1 MTMLLLLLA
10 VILVVGIA
18 AALTMRGL
26 LRATGVM
33 PQAEMEALA
42 SGRSALESYQ
52 PMGRL
57 FAPEDFAFV
66 EAQPGA
72 SPVMLKQLRRQR
84 ARVMRLYLHDLRGDF
99 ARLYAFCRLLAPQ
112 SQDPRFAALI
122 TQQALSFYGL
132 WMILQVRCSVGW
144 FLHVRV
150 DTVDLV
156 GSLERLRAA
165 ARAVAVSMTPQSP
178 LAAGAGAAY

>member
-1 MTMLLLLLA
+1 MTMLMLLLGVILA
-10 VILVVGIA
+10 VGLA

-33 PQAEMEALA
+33 PLAEMEALA
-42 SGRSALESYQ
+42 AGRSALEAYQ

-66 EAQPGA
+66 TEHPGA
-72 SPVMLKQLRRQR
+72 SPALSRQLRRQR
-84 ARVMRLYLHDLRGDF
+84 ARVLRLYLRDLRGDF
-99 ARLYAFCRLLAPQ
+99 DRLYAFCRLLAPQ
-112 SQDPRFAALI
+112 SQDPSFASLI

-132 WMILQVRCSVGW
+132 WMVLQVRCSVGW

-156 GSLERLRAA
+156 GSLERLREA
-165 ARAVAVSMTPQSP
+165 ARAVAMSLAPQQSP
-178 LAAGAGAAY
+178 LAAGAAV